1 MNTQTPLPEVRP
13 WRFVWLR
20 AWPHRAS
27 LHGWAFPVVVFV
39 VGLVTVA
46 APYFISNALAARY
59 LDTCWDPGTAL
70 DASIPAV
77 NWMIFPYAAF
87 YLLFPATILA
97 APRNDRGRTE
107 LAVGLQVLSLA
118 TWCCVAVFLLM
129 PAEVDLRDQL
139 TAHWQGTPPSELE
152 ASLFAF
158 VHESDA
164 PWNAWPSLHIVHSL
178 LLVMM
183 MTRWIRRDR
192 GQRTLATALLCLLW
206 SEWLLLCVS
215 VLTTKQHFIF
225 DLASGLV
232 VGLAFWWRL
241 RSELARLEG
250 RDPSAWLRPA
260 G

>member
-27 LHGWAFPVVVFV
+27 LHGWAFPVVVFL

-97 APRNDRGRTE
+97 APRDDRGRTE

-118 TWCCVAVFLLM
+118 TWCCVAVFLVM